1 MHWAH
6 RQPSVRVTGRVRL
19 VRLALTGP
27 TVASQVLFKMGAA
40 QRQAPEL
47 VGHWGGSVLPRE
59 KESFLFF
66 TVLLVVLT
74 ARSLLSLSLS
84 DGDSD
89 APNHSEG
96 RSPGPHLFLW
106 NASRG

>member
-1 MHWAH
+1 MPWAH

-47 VGHWGGSVLPRE
+47 VGHWGGGAQRVAERE
-59 KESFLFF
+59 GKLSFLYSSSSCPYGM
-66 TVLLVVLT
+66 VL
-74 ARSLLSLSLS
+74 AE
-84 DGDSD
+84 
-89 APNHSEG
+89 PQSE
-96 RSPGPHLFLW
+96 
-106 NASRG
+106 